1 MVISTD
7 YSQNWRFVNEQVL
20 FYLFNVVFSLIF
32 FIIIHYFFL
41 FFIHL
46 FLVQMKLFRLA
57 HIAPTTD

>member
-1 MVISTD
+1 MSKFYFI
-7 YSQNWRFVNEQVL
+7 YSML
-20 FYLFNVVFSLIF
+20 FFLLLL
-32 FIIIHYFFL
+32 FIISFF